1 MADAVEKMVESKLS
15 SVKPNL
21 QSAGVDGDIWR
32 PNGIKNNLAKTLA
45 EFLRGA
51 WRNIV
56 SIVPI
61 SHARDSLLLE
71 IASFTPDAIPASRFV
86 ERLTQTSLVVQRVA
100 FEDYFDPWTKTIITA
115 GVRFDTSEK
124 KVVNTWKDGYMYL
137 LAGFGI
143 STQIAPQG
151 QYGGASDEIGPNDG
165 LSRIMGK
172 LKSWAEALPA
182 MSQGG
187 FSVDNAGLQTLGVVI
202 QRERIYFAE
211 QVAAATQRGAARIL
225 SIVHCD
231 TEEYADSA
239 YKELRTLANG
249 IEDDGM
255 LALVRRTAT
264 TIHTLQT
271 EKANTDR
278 TCQIKDQ
285 QLQLSQQQHRTD
297 MYNKE
302 QQLQQ
307 QLQQY
312 QQQCQADIS
321 AKEQQLQVSQQQ
333 CQADIS
339 AKEQQ
344 LQVSQQQN
352 QQLQQNATRL
362 QSEHRSELD
371 RLRQEYRTV
380 VSAEQTKLKQTQQQ
394 LQKAIDDRRAAE
406 VKLAQALA
414 DKQLEL
420 QRAEFNAKQVESK
433 YQTDKRAYETNIQTL
448 QNDRTA
454 VQSLLDQARAS
465 LESLQKQTQDAAG
478 NQNAQIMALQDSYK
492 RNMQTYQAQINSLNS
507 RISELTEASLKSE
520 TELQAAKSRVAA
532 LQLEVDR
539 LESELQTAT
548 TEKDNAIQELQE
560 YNNYVVAFVDYCAN
574 IMEKGKQSD
583 EAINEAVVA
592 FTPLVQHG
600 MDVKKLLGL
609 IKLINSTV
617 VFVDENGQAVVRL
630 KTGSLPV
637 TMIRKPEEIDWKQV
651 FRGQQVQL
659 AVAPAPAP
667 SPGDPSAVPF
677 SYPVPPPGPPS
688 GGFDATDAILTC
700 YRFWQWTDQP
710 PLGLDETISGYVEEV
725 DKVFGRIID
734 AVRQHEEPDADD
746 IKLSSGMI
754 TIWRD
759 ELEKDLKAF
768 KRVPYNMARKQLVDS
783 KESLTY
789 PSMGTLMSQM
799 TRTNWY
805 KTTFGTDFAPT
816 VPESMRYR
824 ICQIIRSFSYA
835 VKRSVEI
842 PCLLP
847 LRGESFFTRA
857 MKDRFRSINLLPLKF
872 TDRLFKQLGI
882 TTVYA
887 FVTPQSFYDFF
898 PVDLVESIV
907 LVDNEDIKNDALI
920 KTYAKIVT
928 FTLFILV
935 RTDGRSTA
943 SLTRFGTCINVF
955 VIRYSD
961 DLREIEAQMAY
972 FSRLCRFLPDALK
985 DFKFYSRD
993 FQNTLPSI
1001 NGFLDWVVKLNKK
1014 YVDLSIERYKG
1025 LNTDAAYQRI
1035 DLTDLLGD
1043 RPDPNNPATT
1053 QVLKNL

>member
-1 MADAVEKMVESKLS
+1 
-15 SVKPNL
+15 
-21 QSAGVDGDIWR
+21 
-32 PNGIKNNLAKTLA
+32 
-45 EFLRGA
+45 
-51 WRNIV
+51 
-56 SIVPI
+56 
-61 SHARDSLLLE
+61 
-71 IASFTPDAIPASRFV
+71 
-86 ERLTQTSLVVQRVA
+86 
-100 FEDYFDPWTKTIITA
+100 
-115 GVRFDTSEK
+115 
-124 KVVNTWKDGYMYL
+124 
-137 LAGFGI
+137 
-143 STQIAPQG
+143 
-151 QYGGASDEIGPNDG
+151 
-165 LSRIMGK
+165 
-172 LKSWAEALPA
+172 
-182 MSQGG
+182 
-187 FSVDNAGLQTLGVVI
+187 
-202 QRERIYFAE
+202 
-211 QVAAATQRGAARIL
+211 
-225 SIVHCD
+225 
-231 TEEYADSA
+231 
-239 YKELRTLANG
+239 
-249 IEDDGM
+249 
-255 LALVRRTAT
+255 
-264 TIHTLQT
+264 
-271 EKANTDR
+271 
-278 TCQIKDQ
+278 
-285 QLQLSQQQHRTD
+285 
-297 MYNKE
+297 
-302 QQLQQ
+302 
-307 QLQQY
+307 
-312 QQQCQADIS
+312 
-321 AKEQQLQVSQQQ
+321 
-333 CQADIS
+333 
-339 AKEQQ
+339 
-344 LQVSQQQN
+344 
-352 QQLQQNATRL
+352 
-362 QSEHRSELD
+362 
-371 RLRQEYRTV
+371 
-380 VSAEQTKLKQTQQQ
+380 
-394 LQKAIDDRRAAE
+394 
-406 VKLAQALA
+406 
-414 DKQLEL
+414 
-420 QRAEFNAKQVESK
+420 
-433 YQTDKRAYETNIQTL
+433 
-448 QNDRTA
+448 
-454 VQSLLDQARAS
+454 
-465 LESLQKQTQDAAG
+465 
-478 NQNAQIMALQDSYK
+478 
-492 RNMQTYQAQINSLNS
+492 
-507 RISELTEASLKSE
+507 
-520 TELQAAKSRVAA
+520 
-532 LQLEVDR
+532 
-539 LESELQTAT
+539 
-548 TEKDNAIQELQE
+548 
-560 YNNYVVAFVDYCAN
+560 
-574 IMEKGKQSD
+574 
-583 EAINEAVVA
+583 
-592 FTPLVQHG
+592 
-600 MDVKKLLGL
+600 
-609 IKLINSTV
+609 
-617 VFVDENGQAVVRL
+617 
-630 KTGSLPV
+630 
-637 TMIRKPEEIDWKQV
+637 
-651 FRGQQVQL
+651 
-659 AVAPAPAP
+659 
-667 SPGDPSAVPF
+667 
-677 SYPVPPPGPPS
+677 
-688 GGFDATDAILTC
+688 
-700 YRFWQWTDQP
+700 
-710 PLGLDETISGYVEEV
+710 
-725 DKVFGRIID
+725 VFGRIID